1 MPESEGI
8 YQYGLGVISL
18 GLLAVN
24 AISAVLGYRLGARM
38 ADSRESARAHVGVM
52 QGMLFSLLTLLLS
65 FTLSFALNRYE
76 ARRDIITQEANAI
89 GTAFLRSLTLPEP
102 YRQLAKTKLR
112 LYLETRDA
120 LYDAMPGTP
129 AFNEV
134 LAATDR
140 MHVSL
145 WRDVERLDLQYPEAK
160 STELYERALNDVID
174 AHSTRTAAMTVYI
187 PGVVLWMLMIL
198 TVACTFALAYSRG
211 LSGSRTI
218 ASQVFISLAMIM
230 TVMVI
235 LDVDHPRR
243 GLIRVPNTPIESAQA
258 LIDTFYR
265 DVPKGQ

>member
-102 YRQLAKTKLR
+102 YRQVA
-112 LYLETRDA
+112 
-120 LYDAMPGTP
+120 
-129 AFNEV
+129 
-134 LAATDR
+134 
-140 MHVSL
+140 
-145 WRDVERLDLQYPEAK
+145 
-160 STELYERALNDVID
+160 
-174 AHSTRTAAMTVYI
+174 
-187 PGVVLWMLMIL
+187 VV
-198 TVACTFALAYSRG
+198 
-211 LSGSRTI
+211 
-218 ASQVFISLAMIM
+218 
-230 TVMVI
+230 
-235 LDVDHPRR
+235 PRNAGR
-243 GLIRVPNTPIESAQA
+243 PV
-258 LIDTFYR
+258 
-265 DVPKGQ
+265 